1 MNGSVILITGAF
13 GALGSA
19 LARHLDQAGAR
30 LVAIDAAPALPD
42 ALAELYQDHR
52 VLAGVDLTSVEQT
65 RTAIAKAAERFS
77 PIDGVVNIA
86 GGFAWETIAEG
97 SIDTWDAMYAANL
110 KTVVN
115 VCQAA
120 LPHVREEGGRI
131 INVGA
136 NAAQRGGLGMGAYA
150 ASKAGVLRLTEA
162 LAEEVKDRG
171 ITVNAI
177 LPGIIDTPANRSA
190 MPDADRSR
198 WVTPQAI
205 AAVVAFLLSDASQ
218 PITGAGIPVAGRL

>member
-19 LARHLDQAGAR
+19 VARHLDQAGAR

-52 VLAGVDLTSVEQT
+52 VLAGVDLTSVEHT
-65 RTAIAKAAERFS
+65 RAAIAKAAERLS

-97 SIDTWDAMYAANL
+97 SIDTWDAMYAANV

-115 VCQAA
+115 VCQAV

-131 INVGA
+131 VNVGA

-150 ASKAGVLRLTEA
+150 ASKAGVLRFTEA
-162 LAEEVKDRG
+162 LSEEVKDRG
-171 ITVNAI
+171 ITVNAV
-177 LPGIIDTPANRSA
+177 LPGIIDTPANRGA

-205 AAVVAFLLSDASQ
+205 AAVIAFLLSDASQ